1 MRFYNKIGNRSRFS
15 FSPIFF
21 WNIPRHI
28 CKKNGNNFAA
38 FKMQKCG
45 EVKIKVI
52 CRILRSTK
60 LGWMKLRP
68 LLVPLL
74 SSKLHVILL
83 VFFFVVLFLVKECLV
98 IIGSFTTCT
107 WLFFSMLYYK
117 YISSICPYIFYF
129 CIMAFVC
136 IILGVLF
143 VIWDIYSCIY

>member
-1 MRFYNKIGNRSRFS
+1 MLSKCDVKQKFRPHGIYTINPWWQQG
-15 FSPIFF
+15 
-21 WNIPRHI
+21 
-28 CKKNGNNFAA
+28 

-74 SSKLHVILL
+74 SSKLHVL
-83 VFFFVVLFLVKECLV
+83 VFFFVVLFLVKACLV

-117 YISSICPYIFYF
+117 CISSFCPYIFYF

-143 VIWDIYSCIY
+143 VIWDI